1 MPEIRTGPV
10 SAVTATLIYVAT
22 FLLCLVGAG
31 GVLAVVGLLVLA
43 DVLVGMVR
51 GDLATRVRRPRW

>member
-43 DVLVGMVR
+43 DVVVGMAR
-51 GDLATRVRRPRW
+51 GDIAPRVRRPRW